1 MKKSHQQ
8 PTQLL
13 QTMATQQPPFN
24 IGIIGCGAIAR
35 EHLAAI
41 QTIPGLKPY
50 AYCDLHGERAE
61 SFLRDYGGSY
71 AATSPGRLLD
81 DPAINALY
89 ICTHH
94 DTHTP
99 LAVAACE
106 AGKNVMMEKPLAL
119 TVDECTEIGEAAE
132 RAGVIFMTG
141 FKLRYNP
148 VVLKSREFL
157 PNPTFVMAQ
166 IMDTRWPDDFWA
178 QDPVKG
184 GGNVLSQGCHAM
196 DMACFLNGTDPVEI
210 FAECGTRSHTNTQ
223 VIDSLV
229 ATIRF
234 ANGNLASVAIGD
246 SGTVPH
252 LSKFAFQ
259 AVGGGRSV
267 LLHDRLKRG
276 EYFDGESSES
286 VVQPCELG
294 MELENREFL
303 SALAE
308 GRRPATGWR
317 DGLRATAMIRA
328 AFHAA
333 ETRTAQSLH
342 LPANR

>member
-119 TVDECTEIGEAAE
+119 TVDECTEIGSNH
-132 RAGVIFMTG
+132 RN
-141 FKLRYNP
+141 RSP
-148 VVLKSREFL
+148 VG
-157 PNPTFVMAQ
+157 Q
-166 IMDTRWPDDFWA
+166 HDF
-178 QDPVKG
+178 DPV
-184 GGNVLSQGCHAM
+184 
-196 DMACFLNGTDPVEI
+196 I
-210 FAECGTRSHTNTQ
+210 
-223 VIDSLV
+223 
-229 ATIRF
+229 
-234 ANGNLASVAIGD
+234 
-246 SGTVPH
+246 
-252 LSKFAFQ
+252 
-259 AVGGGRSV
+259 
-267 LLHDRLKRG
+267 
-276 EYFDGESSES
+276 
-286 VVQPCELG
+286 VVQIVHRHNP
-294 MELENREFL
+294 LE
-303 SALAE
+303 AH
-308 GRRPATGWR
+308 R
-317 DGLRATAMIRA
+317 D
-328 AFHAA
+328 
-333 ETRTAQSLH
+333 
-342 LPANR
+342 

>member
-1 MKKSHQQ
+1 
-8 PTQLL
+8 
-13 QTMATQQPPFN
+13 MANAQPPFN

-35 EHLAAI
+35 QHLIAI
-41 QTIPGLKPY
+41 QAIDGLKPY
-50 AYCDLHGERAE
+50 AYCDVHPGRAE
-61 SFLRDYGGSY
+61 SFLSEYGGGY
-71 AATSPGRLLD
+71 ATAAPNRLLD
-81 DPAINALY
+81 DPAINAVY

-99 LAVAACE
+99 LAVAACQ

-119 TVDECTEIGEAAE
+119 TVEECAEIGQAAE
-132 RAGVIFMTG
+132 QSGVIFMTG

-196 DMACFLNGTDPVEI
+196 DLACHLNGSDPAEI
-210 FAECGTRSHTNTQ
+210 FAECGTRSHTGTE

-234 ANGNLASVAIGD
+234 ANGGFASVAIGD

-252 LSKFAFQ
+252 LSKFSFQ
-259 AVGGGRSV
+259 AVGAGRSV
-267 LLHDRLKRG
+267 LLHDRLQRG

-286 VVQPCELG
+286 LVQPCEMG

-303 SALAE
+303 AAIAE

-328 AFHAA
+328 AFRAA
-333 ETRTAQSLH
+333 ETRAAQSLH
-342 LPANR
+342 LPPNLPTS